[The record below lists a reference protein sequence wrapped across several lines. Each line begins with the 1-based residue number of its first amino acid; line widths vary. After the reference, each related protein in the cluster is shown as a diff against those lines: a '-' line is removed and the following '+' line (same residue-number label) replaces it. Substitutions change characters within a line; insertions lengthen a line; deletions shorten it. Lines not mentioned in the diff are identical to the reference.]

1 MYLPEKSALVWSI
14 KGFAGGREQKLRC
27 HFSLPS
33 VKAEDDETKGKM
45 PPIKVKFEIPYY
57 TVSGIQVSKA
67 AP

>member
-1 MYLPEKSALVWSI
+1 MVWSI
-14 KGFAGGREQKLRC
+14 KSFAGGRELKLRC

-57 TVSGIQVSKA
+57 TVSGIQVGLVRFLVGG
-67 AP
+67 